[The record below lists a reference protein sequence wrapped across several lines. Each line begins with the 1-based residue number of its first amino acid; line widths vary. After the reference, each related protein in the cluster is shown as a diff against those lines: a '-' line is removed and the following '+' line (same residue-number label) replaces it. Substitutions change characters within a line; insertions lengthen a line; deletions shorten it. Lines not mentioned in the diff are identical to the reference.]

1 MGKSA
6 PQSVIAYF
14 NQSPLVQGIQSYVL
28 LRVGMGAYKYL
39 SELYRKKQSD
49 VMRYLLR
56 IRCWQ
61 YRQLNKVHRC
71 PRTTR
76 PDKARRLGYKNKQ
89 GFVVYRVCMRRGGR
103 KRPVA
108 KGCPYGKPKTSGAV
122 KQQKPVRNLRSI
134 AEERVGRRLKGLRVL
149 NSYWVAADST
159 YKYYEIILVDPHH
172 KAIRKDPKINWM
184 CAPTQK
190 HRELRG
196 LTAAGKSSRGL
207 GKGRRFNQ
215 TIGGSRKSC
224 WLRKNSLK
232 LRRKR

>member
-1 MGKSA
+1 MPSTSEWSLA
-6 PQSVIAYF
+6 A
-14 NQSPLVQGIQSYVL
+14 
-28 LRVGMGAYKYL
+28 MGAYKYV

-61 YRQLNKVHRC
+61 YRQLTKVHRA
-71 PRTTR
+71 PRPTR
-76 PDKARRLGYKNKQ
+76 PDKARRLGYKAKQ
-89 GFVVYRVCMRRGGR
+89 GYVIYRISMRRGGR

-108 KGCPYGKPKTSGAV
+108 KGCPYGKPKTSGPV
-122 KQQKPVRNLRSI
+122 NQQKPERNLQSI

-149 NSYWVAADST
+149 NSWVGQDST
-159 YKYYEIILVDPHH
+159 YKYYEVIMIDIHH
-172 KAIRKDPKINWM
+172 AAITRDPKINWM
-184 CAPTQK
+184 CAAVQK

-207 GKGRRFNQ
+207 GKGHKFNQ
-215 TIGGSRKSC
+215 TKGGSRRAN
-224 WLRKNSLK
+224 WLKRNSLK